1 MTNNSFFAPFAPK
14 TYKNKKMSIAR
25 HLIASFVLW
34 ELTDSLLRRPKCVL
48 FGAV

>member
-25 HLIASFVLW
+25 HLIASFVFVGVDGLA
-34 ELTDSLLRRPKCVL
+34 TTQTKVCS
-48 FGAV
+48 A